1 MSPDTSTLEA
11 PSAQVQRPT
20 PEERVAA
27 IAPIISECSERV
39 EKERRLTPEIRQAL
53 HENNLFRL
61 LLPRTFGGDEVDPMT
76 FFRTTMALAACDAST
91 GWCVGQGN
99 GCSMTAAYVELEVA
113 RTIWTND
120 PEGVDKIWGSDPH
133 AVLAWGPGRADVTE
147 VDGGHKIT
155 GRWAFASGSRHATWL
170 GGMTPMPGFVSDRSE
185 TRTMLFPAGSVVMED
200 VWDTIGL
207 RGTGTDAYTVKDLF
221 VPAEYSTRRDNPKD
235 RREAGPL
242 YLFTSSALYSIGFSG
257 VAMGIARAMLDEFNI
272 LATEKMPLR
281 MRTTLGENTAI
292 QAEYATAE
300 ARLGSARAFVL
311 SEVSQ
316 AWDEATRTGEVS
328 MESRMRIR
336 LATTYGIHEA
346 KHAADVAY
354 DLSGATAVYRSN
366 GIERRF
372 RDIHTV
378 TQQMQGRK
386 DHLQTVG
393 GFMLGQEANVA
404 SL

>member
-11 PSAQVQRPT
+11 PSMQVQRLT

-27 IAPIISECSERV
+27 IAPLISGSSERI
-39 EKERRLTPEIRQAL
+39 EKERRLTPEVRKAL
-53 HENNLFRL
+53 YENNLFRL
-61 LLPRTFGGDEVDPMT
+61 LLPRAFGGDEVDPMT
-76 FFRTTMALAACDAST
+76 FFRTTMALAICDAST
-91 GWCVGQGN
+91 AWCVSQGN
-99 GCSMTAAYVELEVA
+99 GCSMTAAYVEPAVA
-113 RTIWTND
+113 RTIWADN
-120 PEGVDKIWGSDPH
+120 PEG
-133 AVLAWGPGRADVTE
+133 VLAWGPGRADVTE
-147 VDGGHKIT
+147 ADGGYKIT

-221 VPAEYSTRRDNPKD
+221 VPIEFSTRRDNSKD
-235 RREAGPL
+235 RRELGPL
-242 YLFTSSALYSIGFSG
+242 YLLTSSALYSIGFSG
-257 VAMGIARAMLDEFNI
+257 VSMGIARAMLNEFNE
-272 LATEKMPLR
+272 LATSKMPLR
-281 MRTTLGENTAI
+281 MRTTLGANTAF

-311 SEVSQ
+311 SEVSEI
-316 AWDEATRTGEVS
+316 WDEILRTGEVTIAA
-328 MESRMRIR
+328 RMRIR

-346 KHAADVAY
+346 KHAADIAY

-393 GFMLGQEANVA
+393 GFMLGQEANLA

>member
-1 MSPDTSTLEA
+1 MSPDTSAVEA
-11 PSAQVQRPT
+11 SGAQAQGPT

-27 IAPIISECSERV
+27 IAPLISGSSERI
-39 EKERRLTPEIRQAL
+39 ENERRLTPEVRQAL

-61 LLPRTFGGDEVDPMT
+61 LLPRVYGGEEVDPMT
-76 FFRTTMALAACDAST
+76 FFRTIMALAACDAST
-91 GWCVGQGN
+91 AWCVGQGN
-99 GCSMTAAYVELEVA
+99 GCSMSAAYLEPDVA

-120 PEGVDKIWGSDPH
+120 PEGV
-133 AVLAWGPGRADVTE
+133 LAWGPGRGDVTE
-147 VDGGHKIT
+147 VDGGYKIT
-155 GRWAFASGSRHATWL
+155 GRWAFASGSRHATYL

-185 TRTMLFPAGSVVMED
+185 TRTMLFPSSSVEMED

-221 VPAEYSTRRDNPKD
+221 VPAEFSMRRDNPKD
-235 RREAGPL
+235 RQQDGPL
-242 YLFTSSALYSIGFSG
+242 YRFTSSALYSMGFAG
-257 VAMGIARAMLDEFNI
+257 AAMGIAKAMLDEFQI

-281 MRTTLGENTAI
+281 MRTTISENTAF
-292 QAEYATAE
+292 QAEYATAR

-311 SEVSQ
+311 GEVSEI
-316 AWDEATRTGEVS
+316 WEEAVRTGEVS
-328 MESRMRIR
+328 VESRMRIR

-346 KHAADVAY
+346 KNAADVAY

-366 GIERRF
+366 GVERRF

-386 DHLQTVG
+386 DHFQTVG
-393 GFMLGQEANVA
+393 AFLLGQPPNFA